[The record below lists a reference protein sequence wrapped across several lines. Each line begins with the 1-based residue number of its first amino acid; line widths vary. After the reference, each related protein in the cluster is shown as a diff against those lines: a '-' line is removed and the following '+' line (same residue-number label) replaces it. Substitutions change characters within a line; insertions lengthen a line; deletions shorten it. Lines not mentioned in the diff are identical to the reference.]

1 MPISHSQFYALP
13 EGAEIAAMKKRFK
26 VSHREV
32 REGIEEP
39 VLVDIESGERLF
51 GAIYICHLMHPERN
65 VGEALDPVVAA
76 PELSE
81 MDTEIIELPVVPVYD
96 PLSDVDHYPSPSVG
110 EGLADGTL
118 CAEIVPGAV
127 LGPYPLAP
135 VYAECLYA

>member
-65 VGEALDPVVAA
+65 AAEALDPVVAA
-76 PELSE
+76 PEPAIADIPAIE
-81 MDTEIIELPVVPVYD
+81 PPTEPVFD
-96 PLSDVDHYPSPSVG
+96 PLSDVDHYPSPLIDAG
-110 EGLADGTL
+110 FTDTTL
-118 CAEIVPGAV
+118 CAETVPGTL

-135 VYAECLYA
+135 LYAEGLYA

>member
-39 VLVDIESGERLF
+39 VLVDIESGDRLF

-65 VGEALDPVVAA
+65 AAEVLDPMAAAPEPVVADI
-76 PELSE
+76 LV
-81 MDTEIIELPVVPVYD
+81 IETPAEPVFD
-96 PLSDVDHYPSPSVG
+96 PLIDVDHYPSALRDAG
-110 EGLADGTL
+110 FTDTTL

-135 VYAECLYA
+135 LYAECLYA

>member
-32 REGIEEP
+32 REGVEEP

-65 VGEALDPVVAA
+65 VGEVLDSVVAT
-76 PELSE
+76 PELSVV
-81 MDTEIIELPVVPVYD
+81 DTQSIELPVEPVYD
-96 PLSDVDHYPSPSVG
+96 PLSDVDHYPRPLIG
-110 EGLADGTL
+110 EGLADATL
-118 CAEIVPGAV
+118 CAEISPGAV

-135 VYAECLYA
+135 LYAESLYA